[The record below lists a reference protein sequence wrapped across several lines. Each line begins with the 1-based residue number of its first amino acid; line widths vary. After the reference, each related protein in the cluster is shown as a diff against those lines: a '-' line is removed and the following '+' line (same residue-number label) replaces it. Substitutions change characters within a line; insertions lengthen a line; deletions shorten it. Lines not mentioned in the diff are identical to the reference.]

1 LYRYGVEE
9 EYQLVDPATGALRS
23 RARDV
28 LDWDWA
34 DEIRPEVHETTL
46 EIGTRVCANA
56 GEMTA
61 ELARLRFHVGT
72 AAAAEGFEIAAAG
85 LHPFSRW
92 EGHRRSEGERYR
104 AIEDRYGRLVRDEH
118 IFGMHVHVEVPPE
131 RRLELLRICRHYVPH
146 ILALSASSPFLEG
159 EDTGY
164 ASFRS
169 ILWRRWPMAGVPPD
183 LASEAEYR
191 ELLTALKAAG
201 AVQDDRTLYWSL
213 RPHPVYPTL
222 EFRVADVCPRLEDAV
237 AIAALVRALVAT
249 AADGELSVPWREG
262 APRPL
267 DEVLLRSSE
276 WLAARYGLAAQI
288 LPMEPG
294 AAPVPVAAAIR
305 GLVERVRARA
315 EAMGDGEALAGVEQ
329 LLRRGNGADRLRR
342 EYREAG
348 GMLPVM
354 HWLIAETM
362 LGTGLDRRA
371 GQRTAAP

>member
-9 EYQLVDPATGALRS
+9 EYQLVDPVTGALRS

-28 LDWDWA
+28 LAWDWA

-46 EIGTRVCANA
+46 EIGTRVCADA
-56 GEMTA
+56 DEIAA
-61 ELARLRFHVGT
+61 ELTRLRFQVGT

-92 EGHRRSEGERYR
+92 EGQRRSEGERYR
-104 AIEDRYGRLVRDEH
+104 AIEARYGRLVRDEH
-118 IFGMHVHVEVPPE
+118 IFGMHVHVEVPRE

-146 ILALSASSPFLEG
+146 LLALSASSPFLEG

-169 ILWRRWPMAGVPPD
+169 ILWRRWPMSGVPPD

-201 AVQDDRTLYWSL
+201 AVQDNRTVYWSL

-222 EFRVADVCPRLEDAV
+222 EFRVADVCPRMEDAV

-249 AADGELSVPWREG
+249 AADGELSVP
-262 APRPL
+262 PRDPALTPL
-267 DEVLLRSSE
+267 HEELLRSSE
-276 WLAARYGLAAQI
+276 WLAARYGLAAHV
-288 LPMEPG
+288 LPAQP
-294 AAPVPVAAAIR
+294 AAVAVPVAAAIR
-305 GLVERVRARA
+305 ELVERVRPRA
-315 EAMGDGEALAGVEQ
+315 EALGDAAALAGVEQ
-329 LLRRGNGADRLRR
+329 LLQRGNGADRLRLA
-342 EYREAG
+342 YRETG
-348 GMLPVM
+348 GMLPLM
-354 HWLIAETM
+354 HWLIGETM

-371 GQRTAAP
+371 GQRTAAS